1 MRYNEQTME
10 EDEYK
15 QAYHTLNQTPCAFEK
30 AILSGRCHC
39 AYCQRLNIA
48 EREAVMCQA
57 QAAAVPCAALL
68 AQLRQNATFAL
79 KLTHLEG
86 PLPHAKEMKVQCGG
100 LLGLQAVLFP
110 EKAAEQVD
118 NIHAL
123 IQHAIQVFG
132 DLEHLPYQ
140 TIVQSIH
147 HYQVRSSRR

>member
-1 MRYNEQTME
+1 MMDEN
-10 EDEYK
+10 EYK
-15 QAYHTLNQTPCAFEK
+15 HAYHTLNQRPCAFEK
-30 AILSGRCHC
+30 AILSSRCHC
-39 AYCQRLNIA
+39 AFCQRLNIA

-57 QAAAVPCAALL
+57 QAAALPCAELL

-79 KLTHLEG
+79 KLTHLDG

-110 EKAAEQVD
+110 EQPAADHVA

-123 IQHAIQVFG
+123 ISQAIEVFG
-132 DLEHLPYQ
+132 GLDQIPYQ